1 MEGKRSMADKKTL
14 REYMQENEFYYV
26 PEIFDCISTRAAAMT
41 GFKMIMI
48 SSSDFSCSQG
58 GNPDLNLMTAEDYA
72 RMTRA
77 IKRMNRIHGMEMP
90 LFIDADEGFGSPLQ
104 TYHGVSVMAQAGADC
119 ILITDGMELGRPG
132 LASIED
138 ACERLRAAKKG
149 MEGTD
154 CLLMASC
161 KQNVNEQFDDFVARC
176 NAYIEAGADIICPLQ
191 IQRAKDGKM
200 AGARRVAQAVH
211 APFWYP
217 DLDPGDKAEDAAE
230 LLSLGYHFTGIHTA
244 FRAAMYAMLDCSRHV
259 YELKNND
266 YVMEHYDYT
275 GYHFYYSPMTCFL
288 KDGKWAELESS
299 FVKDPEQGLA
309 RRKMEG
315 FCGPT
320 DKLVPD
326 NELPR

>member
-1 MEGKRSMADKKTL
+1 MADKKTL

-104 TYHGVSVMAQAGADC
+104 TYHGVSVMAEAGADC

-161 KQNVNEQFDDFVARC
+161 KQNVNEQFDDFVVRC
-176 NAYIEAGADIICPLQ
+176 NAYIEAGADIICPLA
-191 IQRAKDGKM
+191 IQRANDGKM
-200 AGARRVAQAVH
+200 QGGACAVLVSGSRSRRQ
-211 APFWYP
+211 
-217 DLDPGDKAEDAAE
+217 GGGCGRAAE
-230 LLSLGYHFTGIHTA
+230 PGLPLHGHPHGLPRGDVRDARLQPPCVRAQEQRLRDGALRLHRLSLLLFTDD
-244 FRAAMYAMLDCSRHV
+244 L
-259 YELKNND
+259 L
-266 YVMEHYDYT
+266 
-275 GYHFYYSPMTCFL
+275 P
-288 KDGKWAELESS
+288 
-299 FVKDPEQGLA
+299 QGWQV
-309 RRKMEG
+309 G
-315 FCGPT
+315 
-320 DKLVPD
+320 
-326 NELPR
+326 